1 MNKTISLLKHR
12 MMQSRWLPLALAISV
27 VFMPYSNFVVKLI
40 GVLLALV
47 LLYQS
52 VVLEKNSSNRNILK

>member
-12 MMQSRWLPLALAISV
+12 MMQSRWLPLVLAISV
-27 VFMPYSNFVVKLI
+27 IFMPYSNFVVKLM

-47 LLYQS
+47 FLYQF
-52 VVLEKNSSNRNILK
+52 VVLEKNSPNRNILK

>member
-12 MMQSRWLPLALAISV
+12 MMQSRWLPLVLVISV
-27 VFMPYSNFVVKLI
+27 VFMPYSNFVVKLM

-47 LLYQS
+47 FLYQF
-52 VVLEKNSSNRNILK
+52 VVLEKNSPNRNILK

>member
-12 MMQSRWLPLALAISV
+12 MMQSRWLPLVLAVSV
-27 VFMPYSNFVVKLI
+27 IFMPYSNFVVKLI

-47 LLYQS
+47 FLYQS
-52 VVLEKNSSNRNILK
+52 VLLEKNSSNRNIPK